1 MSKVFAMVHRIGRAT
16 RISPTFKAVR
26 RLTGKK
32 SLESAVRASR
42 VGLERRRGSQLN
54 TNIHLRKLA
63 YKESLSTPYS
73 EQTPERYARIQSG
86 FYKGKEN
93 LQNRR
98 NKLDYFTRREEVRQD
113 LLQNRKRAKFALTK
127 AIPTAATVGA
137 TGIGLH
143 QYRKRKKK

>member
-32 SLESAVRASR
+32 SLESAIRAGR

-86 FYKGKEN
+86 FYKGREN
-93 LQNRR
+93 LRNRQT
-98 NKLDYFTRREEVRQD
+98 KLDYFSKREEVRAD
-113 LLQNRKRAKFALTK
+113 LLQNKKRVKLALAKAV
-127 AIPTAATVGA
+127 PTAAVVA